1 MRDSVQS
8 RGGPIRSVIGTG
20 LWALAV
26 GCVTSGRNIDFN
38 QVKQLKSGVSMRADA
53 ERLFGPPTVAATDGD
68 GVTTCSWT
76 YEVTDGRHVLTSKT
90 LALTFQPDGSYKAI
104 ASLSPSPSPAP
115 SPPHYPPAPPPSP
128 PAP

>member
-8 RGGPIRSVIGTG
+8 RGGHMRSLIAP
-20 LWALAV
+20 ALLARAV

-104 ASLSPSPSPAP
+104 ASLSASGLAARSAP
-115 SPPHYPPAPPPSP
+115 Q
-128 PAP
+128 